1 MTDKKSTE
9 DKGADLMLYVKRI
22 KEFCMAGEGSS
33 FDAIKSIYDL
43 ERDLEGF
50 VVSILAKEMRE
61 AENA

>member
-1 MTDKKSTE
+1 MTNKKTTE
-9 DKGADLMLYVKRI
+9 ETGADLMLYVKRI
-22 KEFCMAGEGSS
+22 KEFCMASEGTS

-50 VVSILAKEMRE
+50 IVSALAAEMLE